1 MRQDEEDDPLA
12 SAVLSKENDCPR
24 CHKDNLVI
32 YQDGHKHCFTHGCG
46 YHTAALGAEA
56 RDNTHRHVEQ
66 QRPMSTTEVKLIEA
80 ADIQTPVSNYRG
92 LKPATLK
99 RFEYGRTRYGKLKH
113 EVDVWPI
120 YNQDGSIWGQRLRH
134 LDKKD
139 FTVLKGP
146 DAVGTIN
153 ETQPFGKSVWGDAND
168 KRVIVCGGEV
178 DIMSVAQCTSF
189 KYPVVTSNSGEGA
202 TPAML
207 KANYKWFDR
216 FDEIILWLDDDET
229 GRAAMQE
236 CAPLFAI
243 GKVKTTKVAG
253 FKDANEALTAGK
265 FAEIEQAVFA
275 ATLWVPRGIVNAAD
289 LAQDMADQEETKFW
303 RIPFAGLQAMTGGLM
318 RAATSFWV
326 AGTGIGKTTALQE
339 TLVDIKMHPEL
350 STEEPA
356 HIGYLGF
363 EDLRR
368 IVQLDLLSIL
378 ARQRLKINPLP
389 KEKLLKLHTT
399 LFGDRSFELFDVE
412 NAEWS
417 FKAITS
423 YIRYMAKALGVNI
436 VVLDPLT
443 FLVAMLEGHDDER
456 KALDK
461 VSQQLAALSKE
472 LNIHIAVTHHLT
484 RPSEGPGHEEGG
496 RISLKQVRGSGGV
509 ANFASLVVGAERNQQ
524 HDNEKA
530 RTLTTWRVLKNRHLS
545 TTGVACYTQYNLDTG
560 QTYEIPA
567 AEAITLLGG
576 KPGANSE
583 SEHHEWAD
591 TAGDY

>member
-1 MRQDEEDDPLA
+1 MPDDYDDGL
-12 SAVLSKENDCPR
+12 SSGTLSKENICPR
-24 CHKDNLVI
+24 CGKDNMVI
-32 YQDGHKHCFTHGCG
+32 FLDLHEHCYTQGCG
-46 YHTAALGAEA
+46 YHKASPTDAPREPKTTAPKKAA
-56 RDNTHRHVEQ
+56 V
-66 QRPMSTTEVKLIEA
+66 PMDLIPASEMYA
-80 ADIQTPVSNYRG
+80 PTATYRG
-92 LKPATLK
+92 LKTDTLK
-99 RFEYGRTRYGKLKH
+99 KFGYRKARFGKAKH
-113 EVDVWPI
+113 EVDVWTI
-120 YNQDGSIWGQRLRH
+120 LNQDGSIWGQRIRH

-139 FTVLKGP
+139 FAVIKGP

-153 ETQPFGKSVWGDAND
+153 ETQPFGKSLWGDAND
-168 KRVIVCGGEV
+168 KRVVVCGGEI

-189 KYPVVTSNSGEGA
+189 KIPITTSNSGEGA
-202 TPAML
+202 TAAML
-207 KANYKWFDR
+207 KANYKWYDR
-216 FDEIILWLDDDET
+216 FDEIILWLDDDEA

-253 FKDANEALTAGK
+253 FKDANEALTGGK
-265 FAEIEQAVFA
+265 LAEIEQAIWA

-289 LAQDMADQEETKFW
+289 LLADMDDQESIKFW

-339 TLVDIKMHPEL
+339 TLVDIKMNPQL

-378 ARQRLKINPLP
+378 ARRRLKINPLP
-389 KEKLLKLHTT
+389 KEKLMPLHNQ
-399 LFGDRSFELFDVE
+399 LFGDRRFELFDVE

-417 FKAITS
+417 FKAILS

-443 FLVAMLEGHDDER
+443 FLVAMLEGNDDER

-524 HDNEKA
+524 HDQAEA

-545 TTGVACYTQYNLDTG
+545 TTGIACYTQYNLETG
-560 QTYEIPA
+560 QTFEIP
-567 AEAITLLGG
+567 EADAVQLLGG
-576 KPGANSE
+576 KASKNTD

-591 TAGDY
+591 TGNGDF

>member
-1 MRQDEEDDPLA
+1 MRLDEHEDPLA

-24 CHKDNLVI
+24 CGKDNLAI
-32 YQDGHKHCFTHGCG
+32 YQDGHKHCFTQGCG
-46 YHTAALGAEA
+46 YHQPATGEAPQEPAERKPKA
-56 RDNTHRHVEQ
+56 TMPVE
-66 QRPMSTTEVKLIEA
+66 LIPT
-80 ADIQTPVSNYRG
+80 ADIYAPTGNYRG

-99 RFEYGRTRYGKLKH
+99 RFEYGKTRFGKAKH

-120 YNQDGSIWGQRLRH
+120 YAQDGSVWGQRIRH

-139 FTVLKGP
+139 FTVLMSASAK
-146 DAVGTIN
+146 GTIN
-153 ETQPFGKSVWGDAND
+153 ETQPFGKTVWGDAND
-168 KRVIVCGGEV
+168 KRVVVCGGEI

-189 KYPVVTSNSGEGA
+189 KMPVVTSNSGEGA

-216 FDEIILWLDDDET
+216 FDEIILWLDDDEA
-229 GRAAMQE
+229 GKAAMAE

-243 GKVKTTKVAG
+243 GKVKLAKVQG
-253 FKDANEALTAGK
+253 FKDANDALVGGK
-265 FAEIEQAVFA
+265 MAEIEQAIYA

-289 LAQDMADQEETKFW
+289 LIQDMEEEEETLFW

-339 TLVDIKMHPEL
+339 TLVDLHQHPEL
-350 STEEPA
+350 STEQPA

-368 IVQLDLLSIL
+368 IIQLDLMSIV
-378 ARQRLKINPLP
+378 ARQRLKINPVD
-389 KEKLLKLHTT
+389 KDTRLKLHKQ
-399 LFGDRSFELFDVE
+399 LFGDRRFELFDVE

-417 FKAITS
+417 FKAILS

-443 FLVAMLEGHDDER
+443 FLVAMLEGSDDER

-524 HDNEKA
+524 HDNPAA

-545 TTGVACYTQYNLDTG
+545 TTGVASFTQYNLETG

-567 AEAITLLGG
+567 SEAVLLLGG
-576 KPGANSE
+576 KPGGNKD

-591 TAGDY
+591 DAGSDF